1 MSIQHDRY
9 ESNLELRSMKQ
20 EVQYLLEVVKYIL
33 NKQQGVAPIPAKD
46 MDWEALIKLAKN
58 HSILNLVH
66 YAVDKLP
73 EEHKPDTDRCKHL
86 YQASV
91 NAIVR
96 NYNQIEGIKE
106 IFQKFEEEGIYVFAV
121 KGICTKNYYP
131 QTDMRTMGDIDLLYR
146 PEQNAKV
153 KKAMLGLGYD
163 LSMEGRKHDIYSRS
177 PYMAVEMHRE
187 LIAAESIY
195 NSYYEDVWERV
206 KEKENYQYVKE
217 MSVEDEYIY
226 SMIHLARHF
235 QDGGIGIR
243 FIMDVYVYNHIEQ
256 LDWSYIEA
264 ELKKVQL
271 WEFYGNVSRL
281 AEIWF
286 GNQTEVKVEDNQLF
300 SELATYI
307 ISNGTFGSARNAA
320 AVSSTGKGRLQAL
333 MNEVFPSLK
342 SMQSMYEWLKKYPVL
357 LPYAWALRGV
367 RSVTSQRRRMNIK
380 YHMDKYKNADKEYGE
395 QLQRFFEACG
405 L

>member
-1 MSIQHDRY
+1 MSIQHDSY
-9 ESNLELRSMKQ
+9 ESDLELRSMKQ
-20 EVQYLLEVVKYIL
+20 EVQYLLEIVKYIL
-33 NKQQGVAPIPAKD
+33 NKQQGEAPIPAKD
-46 MDWEALIKLAKN
+46 LDWEALIKLAKN

-73 EEHKPDTDRCKHL
+73 EEHKPDADRCKQL

-146 PEQNAKV
+146 PEQNANV
-153 KKAMLGLGYD
+153 KKAMRELGYD
-163 LSMEGRKHDIYSRS
+163 LSMEGRKHDIYSRK

-195 NSYYEDVWERV
+195 NSYYEDVWEHV
-206 KEKENYQYVKE
+206 KAKANYQYVKE
-217 MSVEDEYIY
+217 MSIEDEYIY

-256 LDWSYIEA
+256 MDWSYVEN

-281 AEIWF
+281 AEMWF
-286 GNQTEVKVEDNQLF
+286 GNQTEIKLEDNQLF
-300 SELATYI
+300 SKLATYI
-307 ISNGTFGSARNAA
+307 ITNGTFGSARNAA
-320 AVSSTGKGRLQAL
+320 AVSSAGQGRFWTLWYQI
-333 MNEVFPSLK
+333 FPGYK
-342 SMQSMYEWLKKYPVL
+342 SMKSMFVWLDKRPIL
-357 LPYAWALRGV
+357 LPYAWMLRGV
-367 RSVTSQRRRMNIK
+367 RSLTSQKRRRNIK
-380 YHMDKYKNADKEYGE
+380 YHVDKYRNADKEYGKE
-395 QLQRFFEACG
+395 LQQFFKICG